1 MRILA
6 LETTDKTGTVAALDG
21 SNLLAEMT
29 LEPTRRS
36 AQTLAPA
43 IQSLLSQVGW
53 RPPDVQLVG
62 VSIGPGSFTGL
73 RVGVTMAKV
82 LAYAVGAE
90 VLGVDTLEAVAAA
103 AYGGPEEG
111 KRGQAPYVRSTHRAV
126 PANGA
131 CPLFPSQ
138 PGAAVGT
145 LAVVADAL
153 RGDVIA
159 QSFAGRP
166 GGIVE
171 PLGPQE
177 LIPAE
182 TWLAR
187 LAPGVRV
194 AGPALM
200 KLADRLPP
208 GAGAMDRQYWFPQAV
223 WVGRLTARHYALG
236 RRDNVWRLA
245 PRYFRRAAAEEK
257 WEAMGK

>member
-21 SNLLAEMT
+21 GNVLEEMT

-43 IQSLLSQVGW
+43 IQSLLSHVGW

-73 RVGVTMAKV
+73 RVGVTLAKV
-82 LAYAVGAE
+82 FAYAIGAE
-90 VLGVDTLEAVAAA
+90 VLGVDTLEAIAAA
-103 AYGGPEEG
+103 AMG
-111 KRGQAPYVRSTHRAV
+111 V
-126 PANGA
+126 PANGERKL
-131 CPLFPSQ
+131 P
-138 PGAAVGT
+138 VGP

-159 QSFAGRP
+159 QSFAAGP
-166 GGIVE
+166 GGVAE

-177 LIPAE
+177 LIAAE
-182 TWLAR
+182 TWLDR

-194 AGPALM
+194 AGPALV
-200 KLADRLPP
+200 KLFDRLPRT
-208 GAGAMDRQYWFPQAV
+208 AAAIDRQYWFPQAA
-223 WVGRLTARHYALG
+223 WIGRLAAHDYALG
-236 RRDNVWRLA
+236 RRDDLWRLA

-257 WEAMGK
+257 WEATGKLSPLPPGEG